1 MIKDIFNFL
10 SSLSTFTIF
19 LLIFF
24 VIFFGFILWLNMH
37 SKEYRQFLDDQK
49 KQRDN

>member
-1 MIKDIFNFL
+1 MFNFL
-10 SSLSTFTIF
+10 SSLNVFTLI
-19 LLIFF
+19 LLIVI

-37 SKEYRQFLDDQK
+37 SKDYRQFLDEQK